1 MNYTLSYNDIFL
13 TADLQTALDKYIDLI
28 NKEKPGLLK
37 KVRHKRQM
45 GLAKA
50 RISGWE
56 AATGQVVAILDAH
69 IEVHEQ
75 W

>member
-1 MNYTLSYNDIFL
+1 MTE
-13 TADLQTALDKYIDLI
+13 DLQLALDEYINMI
-28 NKEKPGLLK
+28 NKDKPGLIK
-37 KVRHKRQM
+37 KVKHKRQM

-69 IEVHEQ
+69 IEVHKE

>member
-1 MNYTLSYNDIFL
+1 M
-13 TADLQTALDKYIDLI
+13 ALDEYIDVI
-28 NKEKPGLLK
+28 NKDKPGLIK

-56 AATGQVVAILDAH
+56 VATGQVVAILDAH
-69 IEVHEQ
+69 IEVHLE

>member
-1 MNYTLSYNDIFL
+1 M
-13 TADLQTALDKYIDLI
+13 ALDEYINLI
-28 NKEKPGLLK
+28 NKDKLGLIK

-50 RISGWE
+50 RVSGWE
-56 AATGQVVAILDAH
+56 VAKGQVVAILDAH
-69 IEVHEQ
+69 IEVHKE